1 MSKYGL
7 VKVLKHG
14 DDEIKLVGNAMT
26 FILYKSYFGRDLL
39 NDVVEFARKNSSKEW
54 LAKLDDF
61 KDLDIKNVA
70 EEQATELLGAM
81 GDYQF
86 DSEFILNFIACLI
99 ATAKYPEKLDIGNL
113 IMKIPPHFI
122 VDTEVVSEVLEFLT
136 MFIGQKKEFSNNAN
150 RGSV

>member
-7 VKVLKHG
+7 VKTLKDG

-39 NDVVEFARKNSSKEW
+39 NDTVEFAKKNSNKEL
-54 LAKLDDF
+54 LAKIGAMEDPN
-61 KDLDIKNVA
+61 DIDETKA
-70 EEQATELLGAM
+70 MELLETM

-86 DSEFILNFIACLI
+86 DSEFILNFIASLI
-99 ATAKYPEKLDIGNL
+99 ATAKYPERLDVGTL
-113 IMKIPPHFI
+113 IMEIPPHFI
-122 VDTEVVSEVLEFLT
+122 VDTDIVNEVLEFLT
-136 MFIGQKKEFSNNAN
+136 MFVNQRKGEGGGGSP